1 MKTST
6 PRRSDDLTNL
16 RYRAAMPASSDPI
29 YELKAQFFKS
39 LSHPARIRILE
50 VLADGPRS
58 VSALQPEVG
67 IEASHLSQQLG
78 VLRRADI
85 VDTER
90 DGSSII
96 YSIGDDRILELL
108 AVAKQILATTLS
120 ETSSMLADLD
130 SMSFRSKTETRPKSG
145 SKKK

>member
-1 MKTST
+1 
-6 PRRSDDLTNL
+6 
-16 RYRAAMPASSDPI
+16 MPASSDPI

>member
-1 MKTST
+1 
-6 PRRSDDLTNL
+6 
-16 RYRAAMPASSDPI
+16 MPASSDPI

-58 VSALQPEVG
+58 VSALQPDVG

-78 VLRRADI
+78 VLRRAGI

-96 YSIGDDRILELL
+96 YSIGDERILELL

-120 ETSSMLADLD
+120 ETSSLLADLD
-130 SMSFRSKTETRPKSG
+130 SMSFRSKTEARPKSG